1 MRRRP
6 SGVRDQLKPG
16 TSACEAEDAAGT
28 AGEVEVDV
36 AEEEGFFRMPF
47 GGAAGVED
55 DAGISSIRGLVE
67 EVEALGID
75 EVPCSSEVGTS
86 TVRGFNLPL
95 DVMLG
100 VPI

>member
-1 MRRRP
+1 M
-6 SGVRDQLKPG
+6 RDQLRPG
-16 TSACEAEDAAGT
+16 TSACEAEGAAGT
-28 AGEVEVDV
+28 AGEVELDV
-36 AEEEGFFRMPF
+36 VEEEGFFRMPF

-55 DAGISSIRGLVE
+55 DAGSSSMRGLVE
-67 EVEALGID
+67 EVEALGTD

>member
-28 AGEVEVDV
+28 AGEVE
-36 AEEEGFFRMPF
+36 AEEEGFFNMPF

-55 DAGISSIRGLVE
+55 DAGSSSIRGLVE
-67 EVEALGID
+67 EVEALGTD
-75 EVPCSSEVGTS
+75 EVPCSSDVGIS

>member
-55 DAGISSIRGLVE
+55 DAGSSSMRGLV
-67 EVEALGID
+67 EVEALGTD
-75 EVPCSSEVGTS
+75 GVPCSSEVGTS